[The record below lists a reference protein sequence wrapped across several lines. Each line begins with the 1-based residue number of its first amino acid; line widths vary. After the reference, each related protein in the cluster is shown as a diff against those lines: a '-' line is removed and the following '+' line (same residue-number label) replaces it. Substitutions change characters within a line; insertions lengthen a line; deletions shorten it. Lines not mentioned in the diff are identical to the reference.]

1 MVNSI
6 NTKGLDRSFQDRIS
20 ARLERIYGPEKAS
33 LCLTNLLQVIE
44 EAAESLGS
52 SAARQWDQ
60 SDIALI
66 TYGDM
71 VSQKD
76 ASPLGALHSFLVDE
90 NIQDLV
96 STVHILPFFPYSS
109 DDGFSVIDYEKVD
122 PKLGTW
128 EDVQSLSEQFR
139 LAFDLVLNHISSQSD
154 WFDQFKKGIA
164 PYRSFFHV
172 VDPEADLSE
181 VIRPRSSPLLTS
193 VETNEGPKHV
203 WTTFS
208 ADQVDLNFAE
218 PALLITII
226 KILLH
231 YVSQGAQIIRLDA
244 IAYLWKR
251 IGTNC
256 IHLTETH
263 EVVKLMRDVF
273 TAVAPHVWILT
284 ETNVPHEENI
294 SYFGDGDEAQMVYQ
308 FSLPPLLL
316 DAFVHGDATI
326 LMNWLQNLTPPRE
339 GTTYFNFTASH
350 DGIGMR
356 PLEGLVPEEQVV
368 SLVDAM
374 SRREGLVSTRRR
386 NDGKDVPYEL
396 NITYVDAF
404 APENEDADYHARRFL
419 ASQAIMLALQGVPA
433 VYFHSLVG
441 THNDIEGAKVSQ
453 HARRINRRKFQRHEL
468 DQQIGSLKTTSGMI
482 YKGYQHLLRTRRS
495 QPAFHPEAHQK
506 VLDSQDSA
514 LISFS
519 RSCPRSG
526 QMILM
531 LANVSNEIREI
542 DVTKWLDS
550 ETAFDLI
557 TEQIVSDTKHV
568 TLEAGQAYWLSPH
581 FEE

>member
-6 NTKGLDRSFQDRIS
+6 NTKGLDRSFQDRIA
-20 ARLERIYGPEKAS
+20 ARLERIYGSERAA
-33 LCLTNLLQVIE
+33 LCLPQLLHAI
-44 EAAESLGS
+44 EAAASGFGDH
-52 SAARQWDQ
+52 APRKWDQ

-71 VSQKD
+71 VSQD
-76 ASPLGALHSFLVDE
+76 DGSPLSALHSFLVDE
-90 NIQDLV
+90 GIHELL

-109 DDGFSVIDYEKVD
+109 DDGFSVIDYEAVD

-128 EDVQSLSEQFR
+128 EDVQSLSSHFR
-139 LAFDLVLNHISSQSD
+139 LAFDLVLNHISSQSN
-154 WFDQFKKGIA
+154 WFEKFRKGTA
-164 PYRSFFHV
+164 PYTGFFHV
-172 VDPEADLSE
+172 VAPDTNLSE
-181 VIRPRSSPLLTS
+181 VVRPRSSPLLTS
-193 VETNEGPKHV
+193 VETSEGPKHV

-208 ADQVDLNFAE
+208 ADQVDLNFGE
-218 PALLITII
+218 PALLIAMIEV
-226 KILLH
+226 LLF

-256 IHLTETH
+256 IHLNETH

-273 TAVAPHVWILT
+273 TAVAPQVWILT

-316 DAFVHGDATI
+316 DAFVQGDATT
-326 LMNWLQNLTPPRE
+326 LMNWLKNLEAPPE

-356 PLEGLVPEEQVV
+356 PLEGIVPEQQVD

-374 SRREGLVSTRRR
+374 SRRGGLVSTRLRT
-386 NDGKDVPYEL
+386 DGKHVPYEL

-404 APENEDADYHARRFL
+404 SPDHGDEDYHARRFL

-441 THNDIEGAKVSQ
+441 THNDVEGAEQSQ
-453 HARRINRRKFQRHEL
+453 HARRINRRKFHRDDL
-468 DQQIGSLKTTSGMI
+468 DQQINSQDTTSGKI
-482 YKGYQHLLRTRRS
+482 YQGYRHLLKTRRA
-495 QPAFHPEAHQK
+495 QPAFHPDAKQEA
-506 VLDSQDSA
+506 LELQDTA
-514 LISFS
+514 LLGFM
-519 RSCPRSG
+519 RSCSKSE
-526 QMILM
+526 QVILTV
-531 LANVSNEIREI
+531 ANVSDVAKEINLTE
-542 DVTKWLDS
+542 WLDS

-557 TEQIVSDTKHV
+557 SETIVSDTEHV
-568 TLEAGQAYWLSPH
+568 TLEAGQVCWLSPH
-581 FEE
+581 HTS